1 MVRLPYSVGTEL
13 FPIIGCIDSNSV
25 TKKKKKSVL
34 HTLCASSMLSTRDI
48 QIYKDE
54 PCY

>member
-1 MVRLPYSVGTEL
+1 MARLPYSVGTEL

-25 TKKKKKSVL
+25 TKKKSVL

-48 QIYKDE
+48 QINKDQ
-54 PCY
+54 PCD